1 MTDIV
6 HVRLRRFHALH
17 DLLTGAARK
26 KLPRQ
31 HHLSSHLAQDIGIS
45 APRVPHSVHVA
56 PGALLNGFFA
66 ADGPPVM

>member
-26 KLPRQ
+26 ELPRQ
-31 HHLSSHLAQDIGIS
+31 HHLSSHLAQDIGI
-45 APRVPHSVHVA
+45 AVPHVPVYVHVA
-56 PGALLNGFFA
+56 PGALFNSFFA
-66 ADGPPVM
+66 ADSPPVK